1 MTMTPH
7 AEILSVIAAE
17 FPEWVPTYRGKELG
31 WDKKYIHGFCW
42 HTPRA
47 ICSNREKCD
56 KYTAHLAIRDA
67 AWGVVR
73 WWCSKDLG
81 SMSVSEGNPI
91 LIGFDSYSG
100 DSRKDVWL
108 GSGPTDADALLAA
121 LKYIAGEMGKGKK

>member
-1 MTMTPH
+1 MTPH
-7 AEILSVIAAE
+7 AEILSVLAAE
-17 FPEWVPTYRGKELG
+17 FPELVPSYRGKELG

-73 WWCSKDLG
+73 WWCSLHSDTGLHI
-81 SMSVSEGNPI
+81 E
-91 LIGFDSYSG
+91 DSYSG
-100 DSRKDVWL
+100 ETKYLYWQYLGDRKL
-108 GSGPTDADALLAA
+108 LSFGPTDADALLAA
-121 LKYIAGEMGKGKK
+121 LKYIAGEMGKEKK